1 MPVDDVA
8 ESDSLV
14 PVFWKSFRRIVR
26 CRVFEEPV
34 SPRVR
39 LFIRLQVFAG
49 ILLPLLVRI
58 GYYRGSVRYP
68 VAVALRRSVAC
79 SSEVSSGLRELL
91 WPEMLND
98 NP

>member
-58 GYYRGSVRYP
+58 GYYRG
-68 VAVALRRSVAC
+68 ALSRRSSASSQRCLQFGSFVRVA
-79 SSEVSSGLRELL
+79 ETPLTGNVKL
-91 WPEMLND
+91 
-98 NP
+98 

>member
-14 PVFWKSFRRIVR
+14 PVFRKSFRRIVR

-58 GYYRGSVRYP
+58 GYYRGS
-68 VAVALRRSVAC
+68 ALSRRSSASLQRCLQFGSFVRVAGTPLTGN
-79 SSEVSSGLRELL
+79 VKL
-91 WPEMLND
+91 
-98 NP
+98 

>member
-79 SSEVSSGLRELL
+79 SSEVASGLRELL
-91 WPEMLND
+91 WPEMLNY

>member
-49 ILLPLLVRI
+49 ILLPLQRCLRFGSFVR
-58 GYYRGSVRYP
+58 
-68 VAVALRRSVAC
+68 VAETPLTGNVKL
-79 SSEVSSGLRELL
+79 
-91 WPEMLND
+91 
-98 NP
+98 

>member
-14 PVFWKSFRRIVR
+14 PVFRKSFRRIVR

-68 VAVALRRSVAC
+68 VASSQRCLQFGSFVRVAGTPLAENVK
-79 SSEVSSGLRELL
+79 L
-91 WPEMLND
+91 
-98 NP
+98 

>member
-14 PVFWKSFRRIVR
+14 PVFRKSFRRIVR

-58 GYYRGSVRYP
+58 GYYRGSVR
-68 VAVALRRSVAC
+68 C
-79 SSEVSSGLRELL
+79 LL
-91 WPEMLND
+91 YTSPSPRD
-98 NP
+98 

>member
-14 PVFWKSFRRIVR
+14 PVFRKSFRRIVR

-49 ILLPLLVRI
+49 IL
-58 GYYRGSVRYP
+58 
-68 VAVALRRSVAC
+68 
-79 SSEVSSGLRELL
+79 
-91 WPEMLND
+91 
-98 NP
+98 